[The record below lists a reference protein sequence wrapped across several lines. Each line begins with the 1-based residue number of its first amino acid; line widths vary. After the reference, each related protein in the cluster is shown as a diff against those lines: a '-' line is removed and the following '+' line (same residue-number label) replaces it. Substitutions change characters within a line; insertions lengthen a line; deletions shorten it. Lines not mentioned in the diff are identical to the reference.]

1 MGGTKESVKTTTDKN
16 DSGTGNSGGVT
27 AGSSS
32 VTSSGAGKGS
42 AKTKVNDSVY
52 TAQELAYNAKAL
64 FGVVPECVTAALR
77 MAGIKSC
84 TVNEAK
90 TIVKNFLNQEVE

>member
-1 MGGTKESVKTTTDKN
+1 MGGTKETVKTTTDKTGSDN
-16 DSGTGNSGGVT
+16 STGTGANTTSGATTGGT
-27 AGSSS
+27 AGRGS
-32 VTSSGAGKGS
+32 VK
-42 AKTKVNDSVY
+42 AKMNDSVY

-64 FGVVPECVTAALR
+64 FGVMPECVTAALR